1 MFATCFL
8 DVFHCFSS
16 LNMLKQ
22 TRSEGLPLGSPRLGR
37 LANAVKA
44 ACVMTGSGSTW
55 KVSTCPSM
63 VQSLKNLPDFFRQL
77 QGTSNFTFCFYL
89 LVLAAGCFHLFP
101 SASGTVVL
109 TLARLL
115 SFRRMACKQRVTTRR
130 VPTEPCRA
138 MQGKPGFIAML
149 TNAIW
154 CGYVSEVGR
163 SKKSVLKISDC
174 PSQIWNVMFSL
185 CLYLWSHLHQ
195 VYQLPGIQLH
205 RTFFVQ
211 CRAFSGQSKGTHGLI
226 VLILRWFQVETWN
239 SSWLPAKGDFKY
251 TIPINSHVWPGSG
264 SIWKAGVVHSWRHK
278 ASIWPFRLS
287 TSELNKHCEH
297 VVPRHCACP
306 KTPPQRFGTIP
317 RAEG

>member
-1 MFATCFL
+1 MVWLRHKPTKTRRIVHIDLSSSSQGLVQESCSQRKKRPVASCTKVNNAMFATCFL

-138 MQGKPGFIAML
+138 MQGKPGFIARL
-149 TNAIW
+149 TNAI
-154 CGYVSEVGR
+154 
-163 SKKSVLKISDC
+163 
-174 PSQIWNVMFSL
+174 
-185 CLYLWSHLHQ
+185 
-195 VYQLPGIQLH
+195 
-205 RTFFVQ
+205 
-211 CRAFSGQSKGTHGLI
+211 
-226 VLILRWFQVETWN
+226 
-239 SSWLPAKGDFKY
+239 
-251 TIPINSHVWPGSG
+251 
-264 SIWKAGVVHSWRHK
+264 
-278 ASIWPFRLS
+278 
-287 TSELNKHCEH
+287 
-297 VVPRHCACP
+297 
-306 KTPPQRFGTIP
+306 
-317 RAEG
+317 

>member
-1 MFATCFL
+1 M
-8 DVFHCFSS
+8 
-16 LNMLKQ
+16 
-22 TRSEGLPLGSPRLGR
+22 
-37 LANAVKA
+37 
-44 ACVMTGSGSTW
+44 
-55 KVSTCPSM
+55 
-63 VQSLKNLPDFFRQL
+63 
-77 QGTSNFTFCFYL
+77 
-89 LVLAAGCFHLFP
+89 LAAGCFHLFP

-109 TLARLL
+109 TLTRLL

-163 SKKSVLKISDC
+163 SKISVLVQHYWRFRIVRPRFEMSCSPCACIFGATCIRFISSLASSC
-174 PSQIWNVMFSL
+174 IGHSSCNVVHS
-185 CLYLWSHLHQ
+185 
-195 VYQLPGIQLH
+195 V
-205 RTFFVQ
+205 
-211 CRAFSGQSKGTHGLI
+211 AKAKGTHGLI
-226 VLILRWFQVETWN
+226 VLILRWVQVETWN

-278 ASIWPFRLS
+278 ASIWPFKLS

-306 KTPPQRFGTIP
+306 KTPPQLFGTIP